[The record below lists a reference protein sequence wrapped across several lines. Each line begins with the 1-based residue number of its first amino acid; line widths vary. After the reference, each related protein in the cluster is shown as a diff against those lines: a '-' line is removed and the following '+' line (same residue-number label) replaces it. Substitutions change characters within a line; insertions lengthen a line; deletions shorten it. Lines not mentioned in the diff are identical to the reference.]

1 MTKSRV
7 SCPPDKLLF
16 QIMNQLI
23 NTNDQLI
30 NPPKSKPTSHILKVE
45 GQLVEFS
52 CRERK
57 ATIDAQGTKRIVD
70 NVENAV
76 EVIEYDFTVALVYAS
91 V

>member
-1 MTKSRV
+1 MYMHTWEELVLEREDGRLTDKVLSLMTKSRV

-45 GQLVEFS
+45 G
-52 CRERK
+52 
-57 ATIDAQGTKRIVD
+57 
-70 NVENAV
+70 
-76 EVIEYDFTVALVYAS
+76 
-91 V
+91 